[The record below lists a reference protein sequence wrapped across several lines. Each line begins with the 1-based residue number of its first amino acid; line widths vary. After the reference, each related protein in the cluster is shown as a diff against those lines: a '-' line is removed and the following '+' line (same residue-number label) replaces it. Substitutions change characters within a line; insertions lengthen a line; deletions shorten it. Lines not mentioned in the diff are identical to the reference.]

1 MKVILTHPNADFDAI
16 ASLLGAYKLDPTA
29 IPLLPKRQNRNVNEF
44 LHLYQNGLPFREKSD
59 FDASQ
64 VSQVLLVDTQKLP
77 TLKGLREDIPVSIL
91 DHHPRKQ
98 DLPAHADIVIDETG
112 SNATLLVE
120 RLQAANIPINSLEAT
135 LLALGVY
142 EDTGSLGYGTTTPR
156 DIRAAAWL
164 LEQKAVLDTVRR
176 FLTPPLTPEQ
186 QRLYEILMRASQNR
200 VIHGYNVMIAT
211 ATVDQNI
218 PQIASVAHRLRDA
231 LDPAALFVAVKMERY
246 IQLVCRSAEDAI
258 DVGEIARL
266 FGGGGH
272 ERAAAAPIEDRELE
286 DVVNTLWRE
295 VIGRIRPVTTVADLM
310 SYGAHTVQ
318 AAERIG
324 EIISNLRRIGHEG
337 YPVLEQGRVVGL
349 LRLREADR
357 AMEHGLKN
365 APVRELMS
373 GGEITLTPDDSV
385 STLEQTIVNS
395 GWGQIPIVR
404 EGQLIGIVT
413 RTDLIKHWAKLHPA
427 ANFRPPL
434 TISPEH
440 MNEVLGVGA
449 TALIS
454 HIAEFAQRHKLTIY
468 MVGGVVRDLLLRRA
482 NDDLDFVLESDAIQ
496 FAFAIQAAFG
506 GEVARHV
513 AFGTA
518 KWRLDAGVAAKMG
531 LRESDLPNHIDFVT
545 ARNEFYEHPTA
556 LPTIYSG
563 SIKLDLNR
571 RDFTINTLAVQ
582 LSPLAASGRVLDF
595 YGGVQDLH
603 DGVIRVLHSL
613 SFVDD
618 PTRILRAVRFE
629 QRLAFQIEARTAEL
643 IATSKEMLRR
653 ITGERIRHELS
664 LLLKERR
671 PEAGLLELARRE
683 VLSAI
688 HPALTFNNGLAADFA
703 RVRLGESA
711 LSDLAA
717 LYWHIWLCRLPII
730 DLTSICERLSIA
742 GRDLE
747 ALTETARTLQQP
759 GQLDDVM
766 VKPSHVVLRLDG
778 VPEISLIAAAWITDH
793 PKMRDRIHEYLTTWR
808 NVRINTNGNTLKALG
823 LAPGPRYKQILDRLR
838 AAKLDGE
845 IVTDQEEDHLLKH
858 LLYE

>member
-1 MKVILTHPNADFDAI
+1 MMKVILTHPNADFDAV

-29 IPLLPKRQNRNVNEF
+29 IPVLPKRQNRNVSEF
-44 LHLYQNGLPFREKSD
+44 LHLYQNGLPFREKGD
-59 FDASQ
+59 FDGSQ
-64 VSQVLLVDTQKLP
+64 VAQVLLVDTQKLP
-77 TLKGLREDIPVSIL
+77 TLKGLRDDIPVSIL

-98 DLPAHADIVIDETG
+98 ELPAHADIVIDETG

-120 RLQAANIPINSLEAT
+120 RLQAANIPLNSLEAT
-135 LLALGVY
+135 LLALGIY
-142 EDTGSLGYGTTTPR
+142 EDTGSLSYGTTTPR

-186 QRLYEILMRASQNR
+186 QGLYERLMRSSQNR
-200 VIHGYNVMIAT
+200 VIQGYNIMVAVD
-211 ATVDQNI
+211 TVDQNI
-218 PQIASVAHRLRDA
+218 PQIANVAHRLRDA

-246 IQLVCRSAEDAI
+246 VQLVCRSAEDAI

-286 DVVNTLWRE
+286 DVVNTIWRE
-295 VIGRIRPVTTVADLM
+295 VMSRIRPVTTVADLM

-318 AAERIG
+318 AVERIG

-337 YPVLEQGRVVGL
+337 YPVIENGRVVGL

-385 STLEQTIVNS
+385 SSLEQTIVNS

-404 EGQLIGIVT
+404 DGQLIGIVT

-449 TALIS
+449 TGLILQ
-454 HIAEFAQRHKLTIY
+454 IAAFAQQRKLTIY

-506 GEVARHV
+506 GEVAQHV

-531 LRESDLPNHIDFVT
+531 LSESDLPYHIDFVT

-595 YGGVQDLH
+595 YGGVEDLH
-603 DGVIRVLHSL
+603 QGVIRVLHSL

-629 QRLAFQIEARTAEL
+629 QRLAFQLEARTAEL

-653 ITGERIRHELS
+653 ITGERIRNELV

-688 HPALTFNNGLAADFA
+688 HPALTFNATLAADFA
-703 RVRLGESA
+703 RVREA
-711 LSDLAA
+711 ESDLPA
-717 LYWHIWLCRLPII
+717 LYWHLWLCRLPII
-730 DLTSICERLSIA
+730 DLTSICERLMIG

-747 ALTETARTLQQP
+747 ALNETARTLQQP
-759 GQLDDVM
+759 GQLDDVT
-766 VKPSHVVLRLDG
+766 VKPSHVALRLDG
-778 VPEISLIAAAWITDH
+778 VPEISLIAAGWITDH
-793 PKMRDRIHEYLTTWR
+793 PKMRDRIRDYLSTWR
-808 NVRINTNGNTLKALG
+808 HVRINTTGNTLKSLG
-823 LAPGPRYKQILDRLR
+823 LTPGPRYKQILDRLR
-838 AAKLDGE
+838 FAKLDGE
-845 IVTDQEEDHLLKH
+845 IVTDHEEDRLLKQ
-858 LLYE
+858 LLHE